1 MRSARNY
8 IMYTREK
15 INNLKYTN
23 VSKHSEKEIK
33 KYSYNNG

>member
-23 VSKHSEKEIK
+23 VSNHSEKEIK
-33 KYSYNNG
+33 TNSYNNG